1 MIICGVIYAAFTGKL
16 NDIGTASLDSAKEA
30 VSLCVT
36 MLGIMSLWTGL
47 MNVAKRAGIIDALT
61 RGLRP
66 VLAFLFPEIPR
77 DHIANE
83 YMSANIIANVLG
95 LGWAATPMGLKAMK
109 ELREIQREQEGETNR
124 ASNAMCTFLVINI
137 SSLQVIPVS
146 VIAYRS
152 QYGSV
157 NPAAIVMQAL
167 IATLISTIVG
177 VLFCKLMCR
186 RRKAGNVS

>member
-1 MIICGVIYAAFTGKL
+1 MLNKLWGLMIICGVIYVAFTGKL

-146 VIAYRS
+146 VIASSR
-152 QYGSV
+152 QV
-157 NPAAIVMQAL
+157 A
-167 IATLISTIVG
+167 
-177 VLFCKLMCR
+177 
-186 RRKAGNVS
+186 RKRGIR